1 MPGDE
6 LVLQAVKLG
15 VVDELVKFCRS
26 IKVKQY
32 ETYPFYMLEHFPH
45 QYSTSRKVILVNF
58 VLTTKKIL
66 RERKSI

>member
-1 MPGDE
+1 MSGDE

-26 IKVKQY
+26 IKVKQF

-45 QYSTSRKVILVNF
+45 QLV
-58 VLTTKKIL
+58 LQEKL
-66 RERKSI
+66 Y